1 LIDDNMF
8 AIDVK
13 DWGLDDILQEYRS
26 RRLSKMGMK
35 ADAPAP
41 FPARNK

>member
-13 DWGLDDILQEYRS
+13 EWGLDDVLSEYRS
-26 RRLSKMGMK
+26 RRLSRIGTI
-35 ADAPAP
+35 PE
-41 FPARNK
+41 RLCG